1 MKYDK
6 NNPLRVFEA
15 FAGYGSQSLALKRLK
30 KDFPEFDYKC
40 IGYSEI
46 DKYAI
51 TAFDALHEGE
61 SVKNL
66 GDICFIDTDK
76 LPDFDLFTMSSPCQD
91 FSSAGKQAGGEEGS
105 GTRSSLL
112 WECSRII
119 EAKRP
124 KYVLLENVSDLIG
137 KNFVKVFNK
146 WQKRLE
152 GFGYVNFLA
161 PSFPMDWAKKRTK
174 AGILNAKNYGVPQNR
189 ERVFMLSIR
198 DDLDKPVYN
207 FPKPFKLEQRLKDRL
222 EQEVD
227 EIYYLSKERVLG
239 LLNSTMKEKEAGRGF
254 EFVPLTGEEECG
266 RSVTTN
272 AGGRKTDNFIM
283 EQVLLNG
290 SSDGCA
296 STITTGH
303 HRERNITEPKGGH
316 REMGV
321 LEIFSEPYI
330 AAMRGREA
338 AVLTPKR
345 TEYGKAIRKQYEAH
359 EINEQRKNIQQLE
372 PRTDGLSNTITT
384 VAKDN
389 LVIEPSIMNVGN
401 LYDNNE
407 QAGRIYNPDGI
418 CPTLDNMASGGL
430 KQPKIISPG
439 HGYFEGA
446 VNEETCPT
454 IKCSAM
460 QAQHFVSFGYR
471 IRRLTERELYRLMDV
486 DDEDIDVLFKTSIPR
501 TQHAKLAGNSIVVN
515 VLYHIFRKAF
525 IETGNENSQLTLF

>member
-1 MKYDK
+1 
-6 NNPLRVFEA
+6 
-15 FAGYGSQSLALKRLK
+15 
-30 KDFPEFDYKC
+30 
-40 IGYSEI
+40 
-46 DKYAI
+46 
-51 TAFDALHEGE
+51 
-61 SVKNL
+61 
-66 GDICFIDTDK
+66 
-76 LPDFDLFTMSSPCQD
+76 
-91 FSSAGKQAGGEEGS
+91 
-105 GTRSSLL
+105 
-112 WECSRII
+112 
-119 EAKRP
+119 
-124 KYVLLENVSDLIG
+124 
-137 KNFVKVFNK
+137 
-146 WQKRLE
+146 
-152 GFGYVNFLA
+152 
-161 PSFPMDWAKKRTK
+161 MDWAKKRTK

-198 DDLDKPVYN
+198 DDGDKPVYN

-239 LLNSTMKEKEAGRGF
+239 LLNST
-254 EFVPLTGEEECG
+254 
-266 RSVTTN
+266 
-272 AGGRKTDNFIM
+272 
-283 EQVLLNG
+283 
-290 SSDGCA
+290 
-296 STITTGH
+296 ITTGH

-316 REMGV
+316 KEMGV

-359 EINEQRKNIQQLE
+359 EIDEQRKNIQQLE

-525 IETGNENSQLTLF
+525 IETENENSQLTLF